1 MKGSNRFLF
10 GEMDLID
17 QLMLLLVGVV
27 VLLVNLGFL
36 DQIWLA
42 YWPVVLIILALKELL
57 QNK

>member
-1 MKGSNRFLF
+1 MFV
-10 GEMDLID
+10 
-17 QLMLLLVGVV
+17 LVGVV

-36 DQIWLA
+36 DRMWLA